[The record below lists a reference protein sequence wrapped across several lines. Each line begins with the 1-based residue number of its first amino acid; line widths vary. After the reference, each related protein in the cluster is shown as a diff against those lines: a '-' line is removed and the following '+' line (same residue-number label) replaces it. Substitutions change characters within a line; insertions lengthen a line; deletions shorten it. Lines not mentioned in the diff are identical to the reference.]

1 MKKSATK
8 PSKKS
13 TRKRHQIVVLIDSA
27 GNYYEVPRAV
37 LERGKV
43 RGRRKKQVKK
53 ALEDEVEESGYI
65 NAPVIPGSVV
75 SKPSRRILRYA
86 GFYLRRAE
94 PRR

>member
-8 PSKKS
+8 SSKPPSI
-13 TRKRHQIVVLIDSA
+13 KRQQIVVLVDGA

-43 RGRRKKQVKK
+43 SARRKKEVER
-53 ALEDEVEESGYI
+53 ALSDELEESGYI

-86 GFYLRRAE
+86 GFYLGSTKTKS
-94 PRR
+94 